1 MQITIYSQ
9 SGESV
14 GKATLP
20 DEIFATEVNEE
31 LVHRA
36 IVRQNSNARHPIAH
50 TLTRAERAG
59 STRKLFRQKGTG
71 RARPGDNRT
80 PNRKKGGVSMG
91 PRNERNFELSMS
103 KGEQRKAL
111 FSTLT
116 MRASDESIFALQ
128 GYQGDMK
135 TKSFSTMLSKLP
147 VKGKVLV
154 VLPEKDALIEKSSR
168 NLGHVTTLTVNYLN
182 PRDVLGSGSILF
194 VGKSLDRIPEIWKVP
209 AVRTDKETKARASR
223 AADAKADTAAKSA
236 ASKAR
241 GAKRVANTTPKT
253 AAKAKPVKKAAK
265 PAESES

>member
-91 PRNERNFELSMS
+91 PRNERNFEIGMS
-103 KGEQRKAL
+103 KGEQKKAL
-111 FSTLT
+111 FSCLT

-128 GYQGDMK
+128 GYEGDMK

-168 NLGHVTTLTVNYLN
+168 NLGHVTTLTVAYLN

-194 VGKSLDRIPEIWKVP
+194 VGKSLERIPEIWKVR
-209 AVRTDKETKARASR
+209 AARTDKQTKARASR
-223 AADAKADTAAKSA
+223 AADAQADTAAKSA

-241 GAKRVANTTPKT
+241 GAKRVAKTTP
-253 AAKAKPVKKAAK
+253 KAKPVKKVARA
-265 PAESES
+265 AESQS

>member
-9 SGESV
+9 KGEAV
-14 GKATLP
+14 GKATVP

-80 PNRKKGGVSMG
+80 PNRRKGGVSMG

-103 KGEQRKAL
+103 KGEQKKAL

-116 MRASDESIFALQ
+116 MRAADESVFGLE
-128 GYQGDMK
+128 GYTGEMK
-135 TKSFSTMLSKLP
+135 TKAFSTMLSKLP

-154 VLPEKDALIEKSSR
+154 VLSDKDALIEKSSR
-168 NLGHVTTLTVNYLN
+168 NLPNVTTLTVNYLN

-194 VGKSLDRIPEIWKVP
+194 VGSSLDRIPEIWKVAP
-209 AVRTDKETKARASR
+209 ARTTKQSA
-223 AADAKADTAAKSA
+223 AKATRTSDAQEVKAAKTS

-241 GAKRVANTTPKT
+241 GAKRVANTTPK
-253 AAKAKPVKKAAK
+253 ASKAKVSKKAAK
-265 PAESES
+265 EVSAES

>member
-9 SGESV
+9 KGEAV
-14 GKATLP
+14 GKATVP

-80 PNRKKGGVSMG
+80 PNRRKGGVSMG
-91 PRNERNFELSMS
+91 PRNERNFGLSMS
-103 KGEQRKAL
+103 KGEQKKAL

-116 MRASDESIFALQ
+116 MRAADESIFGLE
-128 GYQGDMK
+128 GYTGDMK
-135 TKSFSTMLSKLP
+135 TKAFSTMLSKLP

-154 VLPEKDALIEKSSR
+154 VLSDKNALIEKSSR
-168 NLGHVTTLTVNYLN
+168 NLPNVTTLTVNYLN

-194 VGKSLDRIPEIWKVP
+194 VGSSLDRIPEIWKVAP
-209 AVRTDKETKARASR
+209 ERTAKQSAAKAGRAS
-223 AADAKADTAAKSA
+223 DAKEVKAAKTS

-241 GAKRVANTTPKT
+241 GAKRVANTTPK
-253 AAKAKPVKKAAK
+253 ASKAKVSKKATK
-265 PAESES
+265 EVSAES